1 MMKLL
6 NRIHGLEA
14 QYNLLLK
21 TMQNNNLL
29 DSKILSSIQP
39 KIGKE
44 FTNIEADSQK
54 RIVLRNTRK
63 QLISIAIKEKEQEL
77 LEKNAVFN
85 TRKETYVNT
94 LENAESF
101 LEKLEQSSTSQC
113 RKLNEKMNKKVEFHL
128 QTNQEKTTFTKRRS
142 YLKRKKRKPNARQ
155 KKKKKAIYDNKQKQK
170 KQKKIQS
177 LVKKIKDENTVVNL
191 SNQEVPD
198 EAWTSIEMDGRL
210 VLYLTSCST

>member
-1 MMKLL
+1 MKLL

-63 QLISIAIKEKEQEL
+63 QLITIAIKEKEHEL
-77 LEKNAVFN
+77 HEKNEEFN
-85 TRKETYVNT
+85 TRKETYVNS
-94 LENAESF
+94 LENADTF
-101 LEKLEQSSTSQC
+101 LSKLEQSSTNQC
-113 RKLNEKMNKKVEFHL
+113 RKLNEKMNKKV
-128 QTNQEKTTFTKRRS
+128 
-142 YLKRKKRKPNARQ
+142 
-155 KKKKKAIYDNKQKQK
+155 
-170 KQKKIQS
+170 
-177 LVKKIKDENTVVNL
+177 
-191 SNQEVPD
+191 
-198 EAWTSIEMDGRL
+198 
-210 VLYLTSCST
+210 